1 MTSEAGGA
9 VTLLVGAIT
18 LRLAL
23 TGDYKRY
30 VKPGMGPLLVI
41 AGLVLVL
48 LGAAV
53 VVQALR
59 GSPAVDGADED
70 RGHEPER
77 VGWLVLLPV
86 LAVLLVAPPALGA
99 FAVDR
104 TSRIEVTGGAL
115 FDPLPVTDAPRAL
128 GVVEFLQRAADRDG
142 ASMAGATVE
151 LTGFVAGHE
160 EQGFELARYTISC
173 CAADA
178 AAAVV
183 SVADTRRAP
192 GRDVWVR
199 VTGAYRPG
207 TTERPVLVASRVEE
221 IPPPD
226 DPYE

>member
-142 ASMAGATVE
+142 ASMAGATRRADR
-151 LTGFVAGHE
+151 LRRRARGARLRAGALHHLVLRRRCRRR
-160 EQGFELARYTISC
+160 GGR
-173 CAADA
+173 
-178 AAAVV
+178 
-183 SVADTRRAP
+183 VADDVVRRA
-192 GRDVWVR
+192 
-199 VTGAYRPG
+199 VTCGSG
-207 TTERPVLVASRVEE
+207 
-221 IPPPD
+221 
-226 DPYE
+226 